1 MQKKTVNLTEVK
13 QIEEAS
19 GIIRGAPPSPPTR
32 SRPDGGHMGVA
43 SRSGLPSGPV
53 TSLLAAKK
61 PELPPGHSFVL
72 WWCVVLPSGW
82 FCETQPLDLG
92 NGSEKEK
99 KPGPSKLFFVS

>member
-61 PELPPGHSFVL
+61 PELPPGHRFVF
-72 WWCVVLPSGW
+72 CGGVLSSRPAGSVKPSRW
-82 FCETQPLDLG
+82 I
-92 NGSEKEK
+92 
-99 KPGPSKLFFVS
+99 